1 VDDFDRPAHSLSPRL
16 TEHCS
21 GRRTMRSE
29 DDLTY
34 KLGEVIKAS
43 TNVWKSEQEVSLAH
57 ILTEYEHLLQVCV
70 IEYTFGRA
78 LFLNVAQFCGT
89 WLRTWTTTSL
99 VSLRRCKSLVAR

>member
-1 VDDFDRPAHSLSPRL
+1 
-16 TEHCS
+16 
-21 GRRTMRSE
+21 MRSE